1 MQLSKTKEM
10 GIAITAMMLVAT
22 AALTAETQ
30 VGKPTIIDQPKGVNA
45 KVGDRIVL
53 SVNAA
58 ETFDSNQ
65 DFTLNLTNSTTTNT
79 ATLDMIWCPPGTF
92 MMGSPTNELGSK
104 HDASY
109 TGWGSMEANEDLHQ
123 VTLTKGF
130 WLGKYEVTQAQ
141 YLAVVGEYPEYFSTD
156 GEYFGENKPMVLIS
170 FNDAM
175 NFCRKLTQIER
186 TAGRISPYYEYTLP
200 TEAQW
205 EYACR
210 AGTTSALYNG
220 KELTSAYGFCT
231 SLENIAW
238 YYYNTVQGIVGDHVQ
253 DVGQK
258 LPNSWGFYDILGNAE
273 EFCLDCCVRNLG
285 TNAVIDP
292 YNVGDGDFIV
302 LRGGSFSSSPDE
314 IRSAFREGYSSDCNT
329 YIGFRVALVPVQF

>member
-1 MQLSKTKEM
+1 MQFNKTKEM

-65 DFTLNLTNSTTTNT
+65 DFTLSLTNSTTTNT

-92 MMGSPTNELGSK
+92 MMGSPTNELGRF
-104 HDASY
+104 DR
-109 TGWGSMEANEDLHQ
+109 EDLHQ

-141 YLAVVGEYPEYFSTD
+141 YLAVMGKYPSSFST
-156 GEYFGENKPMVLIS
+156 NKNYAGLDKPVVNLSINEARS
-170 FNDAM
+170 F
-175 NFCRKLTQIER
+175 CLKLTQIER
-186 TAGRISPYYEYTLP
+186 AAGRISPYYEYTLP

-210 AGTTSALYNG
+210 AGSTSALYNG
-220 KELTSAYGFCT
+220 RELTSTNGYCA

-238 YYYNTVQGIVGDHVQ
+238 YNNNTQSGIAGAHVQ

-258 LPNSWGFYDILGNAE
+258 LPNGWGLYDMLGNAG
-273 EFCLDCCVRNLG
+273 EFCSDNWVQHLG
-285 TNAVIDP
+285 TNAVTDP
-292 YNVGDGDFIV
+292 EPSSSSSYSVI
-302 LRGGSFSSSPDE
+302 RGGYWY
-314 IRSAFREGYSSDCNT
+314 ASSDASIDSCRNPKICRSSYRNSYYST
-329 YIGFRVALVPVQF
+329 HCDNYIGFRVALVPIQF